1 MRFDAPSLAV
11 VGDMLSTQLLFILIK
26 KQIITEAEA
35 MQTIED
41 ILLNLET
48 HQQRSGPMAPAIEGA
63 RGILESLRR
72 VISDQA

>member
-11 VGDMLSTQLLFILIK
+11 VGYMLSAEVLLMLIR
-26 KQIITEAEA
+26 KQVLTEPEA
-35 MQTIED
+35 VAAIER

-48 HQQRSGPMAPAIEGA
+48 NQQRVGPMAPAFEGA
-63 RGILESLRR
+63 RDILESLRR